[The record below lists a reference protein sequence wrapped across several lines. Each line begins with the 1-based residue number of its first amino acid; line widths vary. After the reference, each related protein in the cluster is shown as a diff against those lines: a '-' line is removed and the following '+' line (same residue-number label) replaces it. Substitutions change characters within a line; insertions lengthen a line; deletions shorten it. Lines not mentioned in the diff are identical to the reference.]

1 MYLKIY
7 LVLLKIPFKVMI
19 LFRDGVI
26 IIIYQKLWEIIKLL
40 QQLLQMVSQIL
51 LNLIILFSH
60 IKWNLILN
68 NFYNIKKKE
77 TVFNIFKIRII
88 VWSMNFRYWNMSI
101 QDKPSNL
108 LDKMFFKNNQML
120 QIFGWE
126 DHNLYLHFIKILI
139 KTFTFV

>member
-1 MYLKIY
+1 LHSINLVYLKIY

-60 IKWNLILN
+60 IK
-68 NFYNIKKKE
+68 
-77 TVFNIFKIRII
+77 
-88 VWSMNFRYWNMSI
+88 
-101 QDKPSNL
+101 
-108 LDKMFFKNNQML
+108 
-120 QIFGWE
+120 
-126 DHNLYLHFIKILI
+126 
-139 KTFTFV
+139 